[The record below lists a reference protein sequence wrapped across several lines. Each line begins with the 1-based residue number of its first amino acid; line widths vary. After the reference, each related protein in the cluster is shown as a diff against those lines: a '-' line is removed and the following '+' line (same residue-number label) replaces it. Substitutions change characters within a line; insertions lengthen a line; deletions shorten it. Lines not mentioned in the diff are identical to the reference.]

1 MKIYGDM
8 KKKKNNKQQTNSYGR
23 EREGKPGEGDRG
35 EWGDGDGQYM
45 DCYDGLM
52 DGHICENILSH

>member
-1 MKIYGDM
+1 M